1 MNIRF
6 KFLHY
11 RRLAFAVSGALL
23 VGSILLFSLMG
34 LNYGIDFR
42 GGVMIDIGTKGPT
55 DIGVLRSQIGS
66 LGLGD
71 VQIQHFGEPDNVL
84 IRVEEQT
91 AQDETA
97 EESAADL
104 DVVTQ
109 VREVLGEEVEYRR
122 VEVVGP
128 KVSEELIW
136 SGALAILGAMVLVL
150 VYIWFRFEWQFSI
163 GAILALVHDVV
174 VTIGVFSFLRLEF
187 NLSIIAA
194 ILTIVGYSLN
204 DTVVIYDRV
213 RENLRKYKKMP
224 LEKLLNLSVNQ
235 TLSRTLITSMTTLLA
250 LASLYIFGGEVIR
263 GFVFAMIWGV
273 FVGTYSSVFIAAP
286 LLLGLGVKR
295 DWSGLE
301 NKGVK
306 V

>member
-6 KFLHY
+6 KFLRY
-11 RRLAFAVSGALL
+11 RRLAFAASGALL
-23 VGSILLFSLMG
+23 VASVLLFSLIG

-42 GGVMIDIGTKGPT
+42 GGVMMDIGTKGPA
-55 DIGVLRSQIGS
+55 DIGALRSQIGS

-71 VQIQHFGEPDNVL
+71 VQIQRFGEPDNVL

-91 AQDETA
+91 ARDETA

-109 VREVLGEEVEYRR
+109 IREVLGEEVEYRR

-128 KVSEELIW
+128 KVSGELIQ
-136 SGALAILGAMVLVL
+136 SGTLAILGAMVLVL
-150 VYIWFRFEWQFSI
+150 IYIWFRFEWQFSV

-224 LEKLLNLSVNQ
+224 LEELLDLSVNQ
-235 TLSRTLITSMTTLLA
+235 PSLHARKTYHDVSMLQVC
-250 LASLYIFGGEVIR
+250 G
-263 GFVFAMIWGV
+263 
-273 FVGTYSSVFIAAP
+273 
-286 LLLGLGVKR
+286 
-295 DWSGLE
+295 
-301 NKGVK
+301 
-306 V
+306 